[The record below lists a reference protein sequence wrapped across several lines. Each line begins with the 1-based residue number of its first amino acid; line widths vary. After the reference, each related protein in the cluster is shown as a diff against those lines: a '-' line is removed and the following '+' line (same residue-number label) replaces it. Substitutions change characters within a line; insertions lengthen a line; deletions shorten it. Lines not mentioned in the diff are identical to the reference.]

1 MLFRSC
7 DFKLLTVQGM
17 LKDQKFK
24 VATHALGNRVAFAA
38 SLMEGM
44 GVSESEP
51 SSQAADEIRAL
62 AQELKKAAS

>member
-1 MLFRSC
+1 
-7 DFKLLTVQGM
+7 
-17 LKDQKFK
+17 
-24 VATHALGNRVAFAA
+24 
-38 SLMEGM
+38 MEGM